1 MEELTKTW
9 NSLTLSECEGSNF
22 HINEDQAKTEFI
34 LAAKFLTKRALNIE
48 AIAKTFKPIWRS
60 KNGFKIKKES
70 EHVVLFTFD
79 DKCEMEKIM
88 AAEPWSFDK
97 RLMILQRYGKETNIG
112 EMDFSKDTFW
122 VQVHDL
128 PVRFRTRMIA
138 ERLCEVIGTVNKGT
152 GEEEIEGDNFMRVR
166 VTLDISKPLCR
177 GRVISLDS
185 GKEIWVPFKYERLP
199 SLCFWCGSLMHD
211 DRDCVRWVESEGKL
225 PPEAQQFGP
234 RIKAAPFVSARR
246 YMVKVPGLFASKN
259 SSTSAEKLNTVK
271 TPPVV
276 VVRTGNTTPEIIR
289 HANEENNMEEMTC
302 QQSIEEVL
310 GEIDKEI
317 KQFDSRVSVA
327 AGLMGNMNEENE
339 EKEITKCDLQ
349 ASGTAGSRGNT
360 VKENEEKGK
369 NKSAL
374 QAPGTAGFGGN
385 TGKENEG
392 DQPCINDS
400 NVLSPFAHAAHLSA
414 SSRAPLADISNS
426 SVNHMHVAGTWKR
439 LHRSGVISEVDMVE
453 AVGEKRSARSIT
465 TQAELPKKRRVS
477 QVGRNKK

>member
-1 MEELTKTW
+1 
-9 NSLTLSECEGSNF
+9 
-22 HINEDQAKTEFI
+22 
-34 LAAKFLTKRALNIE
+34 
-48 AIAKTFKPIWRS
+48 
-60 KNGFKIKKES
+60 
-70 EHVVLFTFD
+70 
-79 DKCEMEKIM
+79 
-88 AAEPWSFDK
+88 
-97 RLMILQRYGKETNIG
+97 
-112 EMDFSKDTFW
+112 
-122 VQVHDL
+122 
-128 PVRFRTRMIA
+128 
-138 ERLCEVIGTVNKGT
+138 
-152 GEEEIEGDNFMRVR
+152 
-166 VTLDISKPLCR
+166 
-177 GRVISLDS
+177 
-185 GKEIWVPFKYERLP
+185 
-199 SLCFWCGSLMHD
+199 MHD

-234 RIKAAPFVSARR
+234 WLKAAPFVSARR
-246 YMVKVPGLFASKN
+246 YMVKVSGLFASKN
-259 SSTSAEKLNTVK
+259 SNTSAEKLNTVK

-289 HANEENNMEEMTC
+289 HANEEDNMEEMTC
-302 QQSIEEVL
+302 QQSRSVGQEVSTESFEEVL

-317 KQFDSRVSVA
+317 KQFDSSVSVA

-360 VKENEEKGK
+360 VKENEKKGK

-414 SSRAPLADISNS
+414 SSQAPSADISNS